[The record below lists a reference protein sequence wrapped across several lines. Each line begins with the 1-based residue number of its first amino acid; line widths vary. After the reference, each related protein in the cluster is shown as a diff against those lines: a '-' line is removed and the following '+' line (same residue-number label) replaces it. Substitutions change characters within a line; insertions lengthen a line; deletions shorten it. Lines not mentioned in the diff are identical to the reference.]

1 MKYSLSFLFLL
12 LIITSCKNESLKQ
25 PKNGVYTNDATH
37 LFTKINK
44 EKSSITFKNTV
55 TPTKQFNFMSYPYL
69 YAGAGL
75 ALGDIDNDGLEDIYF
90 VGNNS
95 PNKLYKNEGDFK
107 FKDITV
113 SSKTEDY
120 NGFSTGV
127 TMLDINNDG
136 WLDIYV
142 LKAGSLGNDEGRKN
156 LLFVNQKNGT
166 FYEESK
172 KWGLDDPGFGT
183 QAYSLDYDNDGDLDI
198 YIVNY
203 RYDFTN
209 NGRVSAEI
217 QNNIQETTSD
227 QLYRNDG
234 TIFTKVTGEAGLYNK
249 AWGLSASIGDF
260 NNDGWEDIYVA
271 NDFNEPDAMYINQK
285 DGTFNNEILTR
296 LNHISFNSMG
306 TDFADLNNDS
316 FEDLI
321 TLDMAAEDYE
331 RSKINMASM
340 DSKGFKNLVN
350 AGYHYPYMTN
360 MLFYNEGNGK
370 FKETG
375 QLSGI
380 TNTDWSWAPLITDFD
395 NDGMKDIFI
404 SNGVYKDYHN
414 QDFRNLVKYNFE
426 NKIAMSLEKVMDLI
440 PSVKQKNYMFQNEGN
455 LSFKKV
461 ISDWGLDEPTFSN
474 GSAYADLDN
483 DGDLDLVTNNFNHN
497 ASLYRNNANVN
508 YLQVDLKGPSN
519 NSLGLGTEV
528 FVKNKTETQFQKL
541 YITRGYFSSVTNI
554 LNFGLGENESV
565 DEVIVK
571 WPDGKTSKQ
580 LNVKANQRLVVDYAS
595 ATNVAYTK
603 EQVKSN
609 TQHINNSSLGIDFQH
624 KENEFEDYSLQLL
637 IPQKQST
644 KGSGIT
650 VADVNKD
657 GLEDFF
663 VGNAAGAS
671 AALYIQNNDGTFKKS
686 NESLWNKER
695 KYEDANALFFDA
707 DQDGDQDLYVV
718 SAGYELKENSPLLQ
732 DRLYLNN
739 GAGNFTRKN
748 NALPTML
755 VSGKDINAGDY
766 DKDGDLDLFVGG
778 NVIPGKYPLAP
789 KSYLLKNN
797 NGVFSDDTKN
807 SPDLSNIGMVSQSI
821 FTDYDNDNDLDLMVV
836 GEWMAPTLFTN
847 TNGSFEKN
855 EKGNGLENSEGWWF
869 SITAGDF
876 DNDGDQ
882 DYVAGNIGGNNKFH
896 PTTEKPLFIYAKDF
910 DDNGSFDVAMSKI
923 NDGKRVPIRGKEC
936 SSEQNPFLLEKIG
949 SFKEFASLD
958 MEHIYGEEKLNDA
971 FQLAAHNFK
980 SSYIEN
986 LGDGTFKM
994 KPLLNEAQ
1002 TGPTTSL
1009 ISKDINNDGIL
1020 DIIGVGGLYDAEIE
1034 TIRYDSNYGYV
1045 LLGDGKGNFSYSKEY
1060 YPFIDND
1067 AKDIKNL
1074 NINGKEH
1081 YIVVSNN
1088 APLKVFNYS
1097 L

>member
-855 EKGNGLENSEGWWF
+855 EKGNGLENNEGWWF

-1045 LLGDGKGNFSYSKEY
+1045 LLGDGKGNFSYTKEY
-1060 YPFIDND
+1060 
-1067 AKDIKNL
+1067 
-1074 NINGKEH
+1074 
-1081 YIVVSNN
+1081 
-1088 APLKVFNYS
+1088 
-1097 L
+1097 

>member
-855 EKGNGLENSEGWWF
+855 EKGNGLENNEGWWF

>member
-671 AALYIQNNDGTFKKS
+671 AALYIQNNDGSFKKS

-855 EKGNGLENSEGWWF
+855 EKGNGLENNEGWWF